1 MKQASGSYYAHQDTT
16 GLNRWEGVGSASALA
31 KAVSRTPFFNGNG
44 GQHGRRATPTLP
56 PSQISSSSSVGKRR
70 KRRGMKSSASTPASL
85 FSNPRQESALQQPRR
100 THMSLRQ
107 GGLSTGSVAMRGR
120 QPVESKSR
128 GDLFDERN
136 VLGRLATVGS
146 LGKSAAAG
154 GAEPE
159 ADTLDFNVLDGGW

>member
-1 MKQASGSYYAHQDTT
+1 
-16 GLNRWEGVGSASALA
+16 
-31 KAVSRTPFFNGNG
+31 
-44 GQHGRRATPTLP
+44 
-56 PSQISSSSSVGKRR
+56 
-70 KRRGMKSSASTPASL
+70 
-85 FSNPRQESALQQPRR
+85 
-100 THMSLRQ
+100 MSLRQ